1 MNTSD
6 LLANW
11 SVLSLDQVET
21 RLQAGDDTEALT
33 QLFGAEEVDELLDM
47 ADQPRVRGAQEAVV
61 LLPGI
66 MGSLLHSIRGVTTL
80 LWINPLL
87 FLQGKSAYLEL
98 NEDGTGDCSPSV
110 ETVPLALEKLCYMKI
125 GLTFRRHVELYEFPY
140 DWRLPMESNG
150 DILAECIERW
160 ADGNPQKQFTL
171 VGHSMGGLVSRAYL
185 ARHTAMAE
193 RRVKHLIMHGTP
205 HFGAAGAVENLIMG
219 NRMMA
224 IVAKLNEKNM
234 LHRLLLNMPS
244 AYQLVP
250 APRDA
255 LFPSQGAYPANWDLY
270 DAAAWQLEGVR
281 QDYLDAGS
289 RFHQLL
295 ADSDPQ
301 VQITQIAGCNQ
312 DTVVAVRRETD
323 QHEKPSYQLIRKEEG
338 TDGGDGTV
346 PHWSAVLPGA
356 TMYYIEEI
364 HRNLPKNKKVIQATL
379 DLIRGQTPSLATEIP
394 AYRAA
399 PRTARAPQPVEETAE
414 RLRVQLQDGTATEEQ
429 LSQLYFAF

>member
-21 RLQAGDDTEALT
+21 RLKAGDDTESLA
-33 QLFGAEEVDELLDM
+33 QLFGAEEVAELRDM
-47 ADQPRVRGAQEAVV
+47 ADQPRIRGTQEAVV

-98 NEDGTGDCSPSV
+98 NRDGTGDGNPGV

-125 GLTFRRHVELYEFPY
+125 GLAFRRHVELYEFPY
-140 DWRLPMESNG
+140 DWRLPMECNG
-150 DILAECIERW
+150 DLLGECIERW
-160 ADGNPQKQFTL
+160 ADGNAQKQFTL

-185 ARHTAMAE
+185 ARHTAIAE

-219 NRMMA
+219 NRMMD
-224 IVAKLNEKNM
+224 IVAKLNEKNV
-234 LHRLLLNMPS
+234 LHQLLLNMPS

-250 APRDA
+250 APRDD
-255 LFPSQGAYPANWDLY
+255 LFPSQGVHPANWDLY
-270 DAAAWQLEGVR
+270 DAAAWQLEGIR
-281 QDYLDAGS
+281 QDYLDAG
-289 RFHQLL
+289 RKFHQLL
-295 ADSDPQ
+295 AGSDPQ
-301 VQITQIAGCNQ
+301 VPITQIAGCNQ
-312 DTVVAVRRETD
+312 ETTVGVRRQTAPD
-323 QHEKPSYQLIRKEEG
+323 EKPTYQLIRKEEG
-338 TDGGDGTV
+338 PHGGDGTV

-356 TMYYIEEI
+356 TMYYVEEI
-364 HRNLPKNKKVIQATL
+364 HRHLPRNKKVIQATL
-379 DLIRGQTPSLATEIP
+379 DLILGQTPGLATELP
-394 AYRAA
+394 PHRAA
-399 PRTARAPQPVEETAE
+399 PRTARAPQPVEAEAE
-414 RLRVQLQDGTATEEQ
+414 RLRVHLQDGTATEEQ